1 MKKDVKK
8 SLKAVLSKMDV
19 ATMRQ
24 GLIDVSAAHGFV
36 LCTEEDY
43 KYIIERLVLN
53 GYTNDIINDMYH
65 LHFNDGTTVQVF
77 TIEAAK

>member
-1 MKKDVKK
+1 MKNMKK

-24 GLIDVSAAHGFV
+24 GLIDVSSAQGFV
-36 LCTEEDY
+36 MCTEEDY
-43 KYIIERLVLN
+43 KYIIKRLVLN

-65 LHFNDGTTVQVF
+65 LHFKDGTTVQMF
-77 TIEAAK
+77 TIEAGK

>member
-1 MKKDVKK
+1 MKTMKK

-24 GLIDVSAAHGFV
+24 GLIDVSAAQGYI
-36 LCTEEDY
+36 LCPEEDY
-43 KYIIERLVLN
+43 DYIIKTLVFN

-65 LHFNDGTTVQVF
+65 LNFKDGTTFRVF
-77 TIEAAK
+77 TIEAGK